1 MKKIILKKL
10 LFRNYLKTSLI
21 SILFIGSLLIC
32 AYFWT
37 NKNIIDSS
45 KDFLL
50 KDANE
55 NTTKLINKEIS
66 TLRIKLHE
74 ITSLL
79 KILKAEHEFFFE
91 NIDKINY
98 IEKEKIDIN
107 YNKNGAYYKQQNN
120 GGSSVVFFS
129 KEKLPDKIKEKIL
142 KTENFDRSFKTIID
156 ENPSIIAVYFN
167 SYDNMN
173 RYYPFIKDV
182 YKVFPSN
189 INLKDYNFYN
199 QATLKN
205 NPMKSIVWTKPYFDP
220 VIKEWIISCIVPI
233 YNNGFLEGVTGI
245 DLSLNSFTKNF
256 FDFNLPYE
264 TLSIIIDKSGTILA
278 MSKGLDN
285 ILDIKESKIK
295 DKNRQ
300 INTTILR
307 PSEFNIT
314 NHKVFEK
321 LFTKNFYLKNSDS
334 RIVIKNKEYIG
345 FVNEIRI
352 NDWKVISL
360 LPVQNLLSSVENLE
374 EKHLKIG
381 YFLISFIIVFYLLF
395 LIFLYYKSKQFVESI
410 NISLRDMV
418 RFTQKLVTNKP
429 VDKVPFSGI
438 YEIDKLAKNFN
449 NLSLELTQRTQKLIQ
464 TEALKIANEKLA
476 NTDALTGIYNRRF
489 LDDFAREFNCK
500 PTTLSVVLFDIDD
513 FKQIN
518 DNFGHDIGDKVIKK
532 LINIIDTS
540 VRQSD
545 CIIRLGG
552 DEFLLLLKDTKQK
565 DAYIVVEKILNKIEE
580 NNKKENNNIVFN
592 VSFGVCEYSSHHKS
606 VNELIVEADKIMY
619 KNKKSTK

>member
-45 KDFLL
+45 KEFLL

-74 ITSLL
+74 VTSLL

-107 YNKNGAYYKQQNN
+107 YNKNGAYYKQQDN
-120 GGSSVVFFS
+120 GGSSVVFLS
-129 KEKLPDKIKEKIL
+129 KEKLTNKMKEKIF
-142 KTENFDRSFKTIID
+142 KTENFDRSFKTIIE
-156 ENPSIIAVYFN
+156 ENPSIMAVYFN

-173 RYYPFIKDV
+173 RYYPFIKDI
-182 YKVFPSN
+182 YKVFSSD

-199 QATLKN
+199 QATLKE
-205 NPMKSIVWTKPYFDP
+205 NPMKSIVWTKAYFDP
-220 VIKEWIISCIVPI
+220 VKKEWIISCIVPI
-233 YNNGFLEGVTGI
+233 YNNNFLEGVTGI
-245 DLSLNSFTKNF
+245 DVSLDSFTKNF

-264 TLSIIIDKSGTILA
+264 TLSMIIDKSGTILA
-278 MSKGLDN
+278 MSKGFDN
-285 ILDIKESKIK
+285 ILNIKESKIK

-307 PSEFNIT
+307 PTEFNIT
-314 NHKVFEK
+314 NHKVFKK
-321 LFTKNFYLKNSDS
+321 LFTKEFYLKNSDKK
-334 RIVIKNKEYIG
+334 IVIKNKEYIG

-374 EKHLKIG
+374 KKHLKIG

>member
-74 ITSLL
+74 VTSLL

-107 YNKNGAYYKQQNN
+107 YNKNGAYYKQQDN
-120 GGSSVVFFS
+120 GGSSVVFLS
-129 KEKLPDKIKEKIL
+129 KEKLTNKMKEKIF
-142 KTENFDRSFKTIID
+142 KTENFDRSFKTIIE
-156 ENPSIIAVYFN
+156 ENPSIMAVYFN

-173 RYYPFIKDV
+173 RYYPFIKDI
-182 YKVFPSN
+182 YKVFSSD

-199 QATLKN
+199 QATLKE

-220 VIKEWIISCIVPI
+220 VKKEWIISCIVPI

-245 DLSLNSFTKNF
+245 DVSLDSFTKNF

-264 TLSIIIDKSGTILA
+264 TLSMIIDKSGTILA

-285 ILDIKESKIK
+285 ILNIKESKIK

>member
-489 LDDFAREFNCK
+489 LDDFAKEFNCK
-500 PTTLSVVLFDIDD
+500 PTMLSVVLFDIDD

-619 KNKKSTK
+619 KNKKLTK

>member
-182 YKVFPSN
+182 YKVFSSDT
-189 INLKDYNFYN
+189 NLKDYNFYN
-199 QATLKN
+199 QATLKE
-205 NPMKSIVWTKPYFDP
+205 NPMKSAVWTKPYFDP
-220 VIKEWIISCIVPI
+220 VKKEWIISCIVPI

-245 DLSLNSFTKNF
+245 DVSLDSFTQNF

-264 TLSIIIDKSGTILA
+264 TKSMIIDKSGTILA
-278 MSKGLDN
+278 MSKDLNN
-285 ILDIKESKIK
+285 IFDIKKSKNP
-295 DKNRQ
+295 DKNKQ

-307 PSEFNIT
+307 PNEFNIIS
-314 NHKVFEK
+314 NEK
-321 LFTKNFYLKNSDS
+321 FKNIFTKNNYLKNSNS
-334 RIVIKNKEYIG
+334 RIKIKNKEYMI
-345 FVNEIRI
+345 FINKIRI
-352 NDWKVISL
+352 NDWKVVSL
-360 LPVQNLLSSVENLE
+360 LPVENLLSSVKNLE
-374 EKHLKIG
+374 KKHLKIG
-381 YFLISFIIVFYLLF
+381 YFLITFIIIFY
-395 LIFLYYKSKQFVESI
+395 LIFLVFLYQKSKQFVESI
-410 NISLRDMV
+410 NVSLKDMV

-429 VDKVPFSGI
+429 VNKVPFSGI

-449 NLSLELTQRTQKLIQ
+449 NLSLELTQRTQKLVQ
-464 TEALKIANEKLA
+464 TEALKLVNEKLA

-489 LDDFAREFNCK
+489 LDDFAKEFNCK
-500 PTTLSVVLFDIDD
+500 PTTLSVILFDIDD

-552 DEFLLLLKDTKQK
+552 DEFLLLLKDSKEK

-592 VSFGVCEYSSHHKS
+592 VSYGISEYKNNHRTI
-606 VNELIVEADKIMY
+606 NELIIEADETMY
-619 KNKKSTK
+619 KNKKLRK

>member
-45 KDFLL
+45 KEFLL

-74 ITSLL
+74 VTSLL

-107 YNKNGAYYKQQNN
+107 YNKNGAYYKQQDN
-120 GGSSVVFFS
+120 GGSSVVFLS
-129 KEKLPDKIKEKIL
+129 KEKLTNKMKEKIF
-142 KTENFDRSFKTIID
+142 KTENFDRSFKTIIE
-156 ENPSIIAVYFN
+156 ENPSIMAVYFN

-173 RYYPFIKDV
+173 RYYPFIKDI
-182 YKVFPSN
+182 YKVFSSD

-199 QATLKN
+199 QATLKE

-220 VIKEWIISCIVPI
+220 LKKEWIISCIVPI
-233 YNNGFLEGVTGI
+233 YNNNFLEGVTGI
-245 DLSLNSFTKNF
+245 DVSLDSFTKNF

-264 TLSIIIDKSGTILA
+264 TLSMIIDKSGTILA
-278 MSKGLDN
+278 MSKGFDN
-285 ILDIKESKIK
+285 ILNIKESKIK

-307 PSEFNIT
+307 PTEFNIT
-314 NHKVFEK
+314 NHKVFKK
-321 LFTKNFYLKNSDS
+321 LFTKEFYLKNSDKK
-334 RIVIKNKEYIG
+334 IVIKNKEYIG

-360 LPVQNLLSSVENLE
+360 LPVQNLLSFVENLE
-374 EKHLKIG
+374 KKHLKIG

-592 VSFGVCEYSSHHKS
+592 VSFGVSEYSSHHKS